1 MKKLSLFASV
11 TVILSMIFLACFAHA
26 ADQGTKE
33 EAVAMVKK
41 AVEYIK
47 ANGNEKSFYD
57 ISDKLGQFT
66 DRDLYVVVYDING
79 KCLAHG
85 QNRNFIGKDMIDLK
99 DVDGKEFMKERV
111 NLMKNQTSAWQD
123 YKFLNP
129 TTKKVEPKSIYL
141 ERFGDLIVGCGIY
154 KK

>member
-1 MKKLSLFASV
+1 MFASFAV
-11 TVILSMIFLACFAHA
+11 VLSMICLVSFTHA

-47 ANGNEKSFYD
+47 ANGNEKSFYE
-57 ISDKLGQFT
+57 ITDKLGQFT
-66 DRDLYVVVYDING
+66 DRDLYVVVYDMNG

-85 QNRNFIGKDMIDLK
+85 QNRNFVGKDTIDLK

-111 NLMKNQTSAWQD
+111 NLMKNKTSAWQD

-129 TTKKVEPKSIYL
+129 VTKQIEPKSMYL
-141 ERFGDLIVGCGIY
+141 ERLGDLIVGCGIY

>member
-1 MKKLSLFASV
+1 MKKLSMFANLV
-11 TVILSMIFLACFAHA
+11 VVFSMIFLVNLAHA

-47 ANGNEKSFYD
+47 ANGNEKAFYE
-57 ISDKLGQFT
+57 INDKLGQFT

-85 QNRNFIGKDMIDLK
+85 QNRNFVGKEMIDLK
-99 DVDGKEFMKERV
+99 DIDGKEFMKERV
-111 NLMKNQTSAWQD
+111 DLMKNQTTAWQD

-141 ERFGDLIVGCGIY
+141 ERLGDLIVGCGIY
-154 KK
+154 IK

>member
-1 MKKLSLFASV
+1 MKKSSMFASFAIV
-11 TVILSMIFLACFAHA
+11 LSMICLVSFAHA

-41 AVEYIK
+41 AIEYIK

-57 ISDKLGQFT
+57 ITDKLGQFT
-66 DRDLYVVVYDING
+66 DRDLYVVVYDMNG

-85 QNRNFIGKDMIDLK
+85 QNRNFVGKDTIDLK
-99 DVDGKEFMKERV
+99 DVDGKEFMKERID
-111 NLMKNQTSAWQD
+111 LMKNQPSAWQD
-123 YKFLNP
+123 YKFMNP
-129 TTKKVEPKSIYL
+129 VTKQIQPKSMYL